1 MGSARALYEDEN
13 GLPKPVP
20 KWEGLASSR
29 EHDTSSSAA
38 ASSAPETFIADVVGA
53 SQATTIR
60 AIDDFVTAPCFG
72 FNSVDEYY
80 AHASS
85 AQRLHSV
92 QVPLLVLSAYDD
104 PIAVGSA
111 VPLNA
116 GKHARKDVTGAGAV
130 IQGNPEHVVVAVT
143 AQGGHLGWCDR
154 SNPWGGPA
162 WAERAS
168 LGFLEASLGLPVGA
182 AAPGPGCSMKKGLC
196 T

>member
-13 GLPKPVP
+13 GHPKAVP
-20 KWEGLASSR
+20 RWEGLESL
-29 EHDTSSSAA
+29 HDNDISNSAA
-38 ASSAPETFIADVVGA
+38 AATPAQAMFVADVVGA

-72 FNSVDEYY
+72 FKSVDEYY

-92 QVPLLVLSAYDD
+92 RVPLLVLSAYDD

-111 VPLNA
+111 IPLNA
-116 GKHARKDVTGAGAV
+116 GKHANEDVTGAGAV
-130 IQGNPEHVVVAVT
+130 IKGNPEHVVVAVT
-143 AQGGHLGWCDR
+143 AQGGHLGWCDK

-168 LGFLEASLGLPVGA
+168 LGFLEAGLGLTVGA
-182 AAPGPGCSMKKGLC
+182 AAEGPGCLMKKR
-196 T
+196 